1 MIYRREID
9 GLRAVA
15 VVPVVLCHAGVGAF
29 SGGFV
34 GVDVFFVISGFLI
47 TSLILRDIEAGE
59 FSLRSF
65 YERRARRIL
74 PALFLVILACLPF
87 AYLWMMPEDMKA
99 FATSVLTTLLFSS
112 NVQFYLESGYFDR
125 AAELKPLLHTW
136 SLAVEE
142 QFYILFPLLLML
154 LYAVARRYVVLAL
167 GMLVITSFML
177 AFVGGNFEVE
187 AGTEPLPWAWNA
199 PPTWGFFLL
208 PARAWEL
215 LIGALVAYWMEH
227 GERTAIIR
235 HRLIAEFGSLTG
247 LGLILV
253 SIFAYDSL
261 TPYPSSYTLLP
272 VLGAAMVI
280 AFATQGTV
288 VNVLLSRPVFVGI
301 GLISYSVY
309 LWHYPLLV
317 FARIRSLSDP
327 GAGLIAVLVIAT
339 FVLAYLSWRFV
350 EQPFRNRQT
359 VRLPALTTW
368 GTVAAVVLIGFFAAG
383 RLTKGFEGRFSTEQF
398 LAINADDARIER
410 EMQCKSRRSGPL
422 ENACVYGDGD
432 ASIAIIGD
440 SHARALVRPLGRA
453 LGEKGLGVADLHVAG
468 CPPVRHFKR
477 VGAADRCERQD
488 AVFDY
493 LIRSPHLR
501 HVVIAARWA
510 PKFEANRFDNEEG
523 GIEYGMPTVF
533 VSDKVRNGQPL
544 SLAEAIQDGVREL
557 LDAGKIVILVY
568 PIPEAGWDVPN
579 FMAKL
584 DMIGALTQD
593 VSTSH
598 DVFTRRNRSAIAA
611 LDGVGEADR
620 LRRVYPERMFCST
633 WRQGRCMAS
642 LNLQALY
649 YDDNH
654 LSALGAGFVVKDIVS
669 RIEETRLS
677 H

>member
-15 VVPVVLCHAGVGAF
+15 VVPVVLCHAGISGF

-47 TSLILRDIEAGE
+47 TSLIMRDIEAGT

-112 NVQFYLESGYFDR
+112 NIQFYLESGYFDR

-142 QFYILFPLLLML
+142 QFYILFPLLLLL
-154 LYAVARRYVVLAL
+154 LYRVARQSVALAL
-167 GMLVITSFML
+167 AILAITSFLL
-177 AFVGGNFEVE
+177 AFIGGNFEVE
-187 AGTEPLPWAWNA
+187 AGARPMPWAWNA
-199 PPTWGFFLL
+199 PPSWGFFLL
-208 PARAWEL
+208 PTRAWEL
-215 LIGALVAYWMEH
+215 LVGALVAYWTVRGNSAGVAH
-227 GERTAIIR
+227 
-235 HRLIAEFGSLTG
+235 HRMVAELGGLTG
-247 LGLILV
+247 LGLIV
-253 SIFAYDSL
+253 FAVLTFNPL

-272 VLGAAMVI
+272 VLGAGMVI
-280 AFATQGTV
+280 AFAIQGTF
-288 VNVLLSRPVFVGI
+288 VNMLLSRPVFVGI

-317 FARIRSLSDP
+317 FARLRSLSDP
-327 GAGLIAVLVIAT
+327 GVGLVASLVIAT

-350 EQPFRNRQT
+350 EQPFRNRQM
-359 VRLPALTTW
+359 VRMPALMTW
-368 GTVAAVVLIGFFAAG
+368 GAVSAALLIGFFAAG
-383 RLTKGFEGRFSTEQF
+383 RLTKGFADRFPTDQF

-410 EMQCKSRRSGPL
+410 EMQCKTRRSGPL
-422 ENACVYGDGD
+422 ENACAYGDGD
-432 ASIAIIGD
+432 VSVAIIGD

-453 LGEKGLGVADLHVAG
+453 LSEKGLSVADLHVAG

-488 AVFDY
+488 AVFDH
-493 LIRSPHLR
+493 LIRSPLLR
-501 HVVIAARWA
+501 HVVIATRWA
-510 PKFEANRFDNEEG
+510 PKFEAGRFDNEEG

-533 VSDKVRNGQPL
+533 ESDVVREGQPL
-544 SLAEAIQDGVREL
+544 SLAEAIRDGVREL
-557 LDAGKIVILVY
+557 LDAGKTVILVY
-568 PIPEAGWDVPN
+568 PIPEVGWDVPN
-579 FMAKL
+579 YMAKL
-584 DMIGALTQD
+584 HMIGTLKED

-598 DVFTRRNRSAIAA
+598 DVFARRNRSAIAA
-611 LDGVGEADR
+611 LDEVGEADR
-620 LRRVYPERMFCST
+620 LLRVYPERMFCNT
-633 WRQGRCMAS
+633 WRQGRCLAS

-669 RIEETRLS
+669 RIASTGFN